1 MKPTKELLN
10 KYNVPVPRYTS
21 YPPAN
26 YFVDSLEQAEIQKA
40 VFQSNKDDPQ
50 NISIYIHIPF
60 CAKLCYYCGCN
71 THISRDK
78 KLINSYIESLKGE
91 IRLVSGMLK
100 DSRKVSQIHWG
111 GGTPNYLPSET
122 IKNIMQLI
130 KKSFKFIDKP
140 EIAIE
145 CHPYHLTYEYIDQ
158 LIEIGFNRMSIGIQ
172 DFNDLVMKTINREQ
186 SQIPIPEMV
195 EYIRSNSDI
204 SINLDFIYGLPYQNE
219 ETFSDTIKKA
229 IAINP
234 DRLVTF
240 SYAHVPWVKK
250 TQQILEQ
257 YDLPDADQKLALF
270 QKGSA
275 LLKAAGYESIGL
287 DHFAKKD
294 DELNLALQAK
304 SLHRNFQGYCTRET
318 TGQVYAFG
326 VSGIS
331 QLESAYLQS
340 TKDIKAYQESIAK
353 GELPIEKVYFLNK
366 DEKIIR
372 GLINSLMCNFYLS
385 WNTLSQQFS
394 TPIPEI
400 HKALAFD
407 KHLLSNFIDE
417 KLIEV
422 TEDEIFVTELG
433 KFFIRNIAASFD
445 PKMNNTKKNFSK
457 AL

>member
-1 MKPTKELLN
+1 MKPTKELLD

-26 YFVDSLEQAEIQKA
+26 YFKDSSDQAEIKKA
-40 VFQSNKDDPQ
+40 VFQSNEDDPQ

-71 THISRDK
+71 THISRDEQ
-78 KLINSYIESLKGE
+78 LIKSYIESLKEE

-100 DSRKVSQIHWG
+100 KSRKVSQIHWG
-111 GGTPNYLPSET
+111 GGTPNYLPSDT
-122 IKNIMQLI
+122 IKEIMQLI
-130 KKSFKFIDKP
+130 RDSFNFIVKP

-145 CHPYHLTYEYIDQ
+145 CHPYHLTYDYIDL
-158 LIEIGFNRMSIGIQ
+158 LIEMGFNRMSLGIQ

-186 SQIPIPEMV
+186 SQIPIPDMV
-195 EYIRSNSDI
+195 QYIRSKSDI

-219 ETFSDTIKKA
+219 VTFTDTIEKA
-229 IAINP
+229 IAVNP

-250 TQQILEQ
+250 TQLTLEQ
-257 YDLPDADQKLALF
+257 YNLPDADQKLALF

-275 LLKAAGYESIGL
+275 LLKDAGYVPIGL
-287 DHFAKKD
+287 DHFAKQD
-294 DELNLALQAK
+294 DELNIALEAK

-340 TKDIKAYQESIAK
+340 TKDIKVYQELIAK
-353 GELPIEKVYFLNK
+353 GQLPIEKVYFLNEE
-366 DEKIIR
+366 EKIIR
-372 GLINSLMCNFYLS
+372 AVINSLMCNFYLS

-394 TPIPEI
+394 TSIPELHRVI
-400 HKALAFD
+400 GFN
-407 KHLLSNFIDE
+407 KHLLNNFIDE
-417 KLIEV
+417 KMIYV
-422 TEDEIFVTELG
+422 TEDEIVVTELG

-445 PKMNNTKKNFSK
+445 PKMNNTKMNFSK

>member
-1 MKPTKELLN
+1 MKPTKALLE

-26 YFVDSLEQAEIQKA
+26 FFTDSSDQAKFKEAI
-40 VFQSNKDDPQ
+40 FQSNEDDPQ
-50 NISIYIHIPF
+50 NISIYLHIPF
-60 CAKLCYYCGCN
+60 CEKLCYYCGCN
-71 THISRDK
+71 THISKDQD
-78 KLINSYIESLKGE
+78 LINTYIESLKGE

-111 GGTPNYLPSET
+111 GGTPNYLPVET
-122 IKNIMQLI
+122 IKEIMQLI
-130 KKSFKFIDKP
+130 KDSFNFIDKA

-145 CHPYHLTYEYIDQ
+145 CHPYHLSFDYIDQ
-158 LIEIGFNRMSIGIQ
+158 LIEIGFNRMSLGIQ

-186 SQIPIPEMV
+186 SRIPIPEMV
-195 EYIRSNSDI
+195 DYIRANSDI
-204 SINLDFIYGLPYQNE
+204 SINFDFIYGLPYQNE
-219 ETFSDTIKKA
+219 ESFTETIKKA
-229 IAINP
+229 IEINP

-250 TQQILEQ
+250 TQKVLEK
-257 YDLPDADQKLALF
+257 YDLPDADQKLTLF
-270 QKGSA
+270 QKGAA
-275 LLKAAGYESIGL
+275 LLTAAGYAPIGL

-294 DELNLALQAK
+294 DNLNLALEAK

-340 TKDIKAYQESIAK
+340 TKDIKTYQESIAK

-372 GLINSLMCNFYLS
+372 AVINSLMCNFYLS
-385 WNTLSQQFS
+385 WKTLSQQFS
-394 TPIPEI
+394 TSIPEL
-400 HKALAFD
+400 HKILSYN
-407 KHLLSNFIDE
+407 KHLLSDFIEE

-422 TEDEIFVTELG
+422 NEDEIFITELG

-445 PKMNNTKKNFSK
+445 PKMNNTTKKFSK